1 MIKELNLSVTPVEAG
16 EPDLLKDV
24 VSGALGVDKQR
35 IYGIVVVRRSIDA
48 RNSRIRIN
56 LTLEIYVDEKPEVT
70 KPHFNYPFVGNKNP
84 VVIVGAGPAGLFAA
98 LHLIELGFKP
108 IILERGKEISG
119 RKKDIAAIHTEHL
132 INPDSNYGYGEGGAG
147 TFSDGKLYTRSKKRG
162 DVRKIL
168 EVFNFHGAQDE
179 ILVEAHP
186 HIGTNV
192 LPKVIGSIRE
202 TIEKSGGEYHF
213 NSRVTDLILRDDRI
227 KGVVLQNGDKVEGIA
242 VILATGHSA
251 RDIYYLLQKNQIELE
266 AKSFALG
273 VRVEHP
279 QELIDRIQYHGTGRG
294 KYLPPAAYTMV
305 EQVGE
310 RGVYSFCMCPGGV
323 VVPAATAPGELVV
336 NGMSPSNRGGK
347 FANSGMVTEIRVE
360 DLPKE
365 FHRFGIF
372 AGLEFQQAVERNCYH
387 EAGESQLAPAQRLA
401 DFAKNRRSSSLPETS
416 YRPGIMSSNMGN
428 WLPDFVTARLR
439 EGLIKMGRKS
449 NGYLTNEAIVL
460 GAESRT
466 SSPLRIP
473 RSNDTLEQIQIKGL
487 FPCGEGAGYAG
498 GIVSSAV
505 DGERVAE
512 MIGKLFNETKNR

>member
-1 MIKELNLSVTPVEAG
+1 MEAG
-16 EPDLLKDV
+16 EPDRLKSV
-24 VSGALGVDKQR
+24 VSGNLKVDKDR
-35 IYGIVVVRRSIDA
+35 IREIVVVRRSIDA
-48 RNSRIRIN
+48 RNSRIKIN
-56 LTLEIYVDEKPEVT
+56 LSLEVYLDEQPGKIV
-70 KPHFNYPFVGNKNP
+70 KPHFNYQFVGKKKP

-108 IILERGKEISG
+108 VILERGKAVSD
-119 RKKDIAAIHTEHL
+119 RKKDIAAIHGEHL

-168 EVFNFHGAQDE
+168 EVLNFHGAQDE
-179 ILVEAHP
+179 ILIEAHP

-202 TIEKSGGEYHF
+202 TIERSGGEYHF
-213 NSRVTDLILRDDRI
+213 NSRVTDLILDNGKI
-227 KGVVLQNGDKVEGIA
+227 KGVVLQNGDRVEGVA
-242 VILATGHSA
+242 VVLATGHSA
-251 RDIYYLLQKNQIELE
+251 RDIYYLLQRNRILLE
-266 AKSFALG
+266 AKTFALG
-273 VRVEHP
+273 VRIEHP
-279 QELIDRIQYHGTGRG
+279 QELIDKIQYHGTSRG

-336 NGMSPSNRGGK
+336 NGMSPSHRGGK
-347 FANSGMVTEIRVE
+347 FANSGMVTEIRME
-360 DLPKE
+360 DIPKE
-365 FHRFGIF
+365 FHRFGDF
-372 AGLEFQQAVERNCYH
+372 AGLEFQQAVEKNCFR

-401 DFAKNRRSSSLPETS
+401 DFVQGRRTSSLPETS
-416 YRPGIMSSNMGN
+416 YRPGITSSFMGD
-428 WLPDFVTARLR
+428 WLPVFVTSRLR
-439 EGLIKMGRKS
+439 DGLARMGQKNR
-449 NGYLTNEAIVL
+449 GYVTNEAIVL

-473 RSNDTLEQIQIKGL
+473 RSDETLEHLQVKGL
-487 FPCGEGAGYAG
+487 FPCGEGAGYSG

-512 MIGKLFNETKNR
+512 MIGQLFKS